1 MCVGVGEVAVAE
13 QSASAQGKFHNMRL
27 LGEPGMTRRAGYG
40 SEIDTLRLRL
50 LEQTV
55 GEVLH

>member
-1 MCVGVGEVAVAE
+1 MGVGVGEVAVAE

-40 SEIDTLRLRL
+40 SEVDRLRL
-50 LEQTV
+50 GLVGQTTE
-55 GEVLH
+55 EVLH

>member
-1 MCVGVGEVAVAE
+1 MGVGVGEVAVAE

-27 LGEPGMTRRAGYG
+27 LGEPGMTRRVVYG
-40 SEIDTLRLRL
+40 SGIDALTLAL
-50 LEQTV
+50 LVQTA